1 MMILHSVGKL
11 QTGGENIVK
20 KAFFHIFML
29 YYVFFTS
36 ITYFSK

>member
-20 KAFFHIFML
+20 KAFFHDCML
-29 YYVFFTS
+29 CFVFFTT
-36 ITYFSK
+36 ITHIS